1 LYHQT
6 ITTMENT
13 KAKNIAREMSY
24 FVNSYSS
31 DHKEFINEMGK
42 DHRTLQQSFTKLCLK
57 WIEFVG
63 SDDYR
68 HDLRNQDSHE
78 VCQKMIATFR
88 RDNDNWKPSDFLRM
102 I

>member
-1 LYHQT
+1 MYQQKT
-6 ITTMENT
+6 TTMEN
-13 KAKNIAREMSY
+13 KAKNIANEMSN

-31 DHKEFINEMGK
+31 DHKGFIAEMGK

-63 SDDYR
+63 SEDYR
-68 HDLRNQDSHE
+68 HDLRNADSHNTCKAMIE
-78 VCQKMIATFR
+78 AFQKE
-88 RDNDNWKPSDFLRM
+88 NGNWKPSDFLRF